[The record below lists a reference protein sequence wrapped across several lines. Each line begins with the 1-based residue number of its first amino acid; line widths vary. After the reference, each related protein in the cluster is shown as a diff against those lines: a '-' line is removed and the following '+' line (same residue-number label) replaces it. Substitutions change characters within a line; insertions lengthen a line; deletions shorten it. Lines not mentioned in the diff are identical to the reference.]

1 MKYNRKGLK
10 LTNKEMQILKE
21 LDAKQNGAY
30 FKIQY
35 MTDIN
40 SKVSAA
46 FRGHNVTKLTTMS
59 VRKGVSYD
67 NLKSVK
73 QAKIENDNM
82 RSYTPWY
89 FHIDK
94 MLLRHNTKEQ
104 YYVALFPNV
113 FGKPQT
119 IYMLDG
125 IPISKKELQSR
136 GVMQPSYWKKAE
148 TTPTMITLG
157 LDKIIQVYKKGEYLK

>member
-1 MKYNRKGLK
+1 MKYNRRNLK
-10 LTNKEMQILKE
+10 LTNKEMQILKA
-21 LDAKQNGAY
+21 LDSKQNGSY

-40 SKVSAA
+40 NKVSAV

-59 VRKGVSYD
+59 VRKGIYYE

-73 QAKIENDNM
+73 QARTENENI

-89 FHIDK
+89 SHIDK
-94 MLLRHNTKEQ
+94 MLLKHNTKEQ

-119 IYMLDG
+119 IYMFDG
-125 IPISKKELQSR
+125 MPITKKELQNK
-136 GVMQPSYWKKAE
+136 GVMQRSYWKQSERA
-148 TTPTMITLG
+148 PTMITLG
-157 LDKIIQVYKKGEYLK
+157 LDKIVQVYKKGE

>member
-1 MKYNRKGLK
+1 MKYNRRNLK
-10 LTNKEMQILKE
+10 LTNKEIQILKD
-21 LDAKQNGAY
+21 LDAKQNGSY

-59 VRKGVSYD
+59 VRKGVSYE

-73 QAKIENDNM
+73 QARMENDDI
-82 RSYTPWY
+82 RREYTPWY
-89 FHIDK
+89 SHIDK
-94 MLLRHNTKEQ
+94 MLLKHNTKEQ

-119 IYMLDG
+119 IYMFDG
-125 IPISKKELQSR
+125 MPISKQELQNK
-136 GVMQPSYWKKAE
+136 GVMQPSYWKKTE
-148 TTPTMITLG
+148 TTPTMITLR
-157 LDKIIQVYKKGEYLK
+157 LDKIVQVYKKGE

>member
-1 MKYNRKGLK
+1 MKYNRRNLK
-10 LTNKEMQILKE
+10 LTNKEMQILKA
-21 LDAKQNGAY
+21 LDSKQNGSY

-59 VRKGVSYD
+59 VRKGVSYE

-73 QAKIENDNM
+73 QARMENDNM

-94 MLLRHNTKEQ
+94 TLLKHNTKEQ
-104 YYVALFPNV
+104 YYVALFPNI
-113 FGKPQT
+113 FGKPKT
-119 IYMLDG
+119 IYMFDG
-125 IPISKKELQSR
+125 MPITKKELQNK
-136 GVMQPSYWKKAE
+136 GVMQPSYWKQSEK
-148 TTPTMITLG
+148 TPTMITLG
-157 LDKIIQVYKKGEYLK
+157 LDKIIQVYKKGE

>member
-10 LTNKEMQILKE
+10 ISNREIQILKA
-21 LDAKQNGAY
+21 LDSKQNGSY

-59 VRKGVSYD
+59 VRKGIAYE

-73 QAKIENDNM
+73 LARMENDNM

-89 FHIDK
+89 SHIDK
-94 MLLRHNTKEQ
+94 TLLKHNTKEQ

-119 IYMLDG
+119 IYMFDG
-125 IPISKKELQSR
+125 MPITKKELQNN
-136 GVMQPSYWKKAE
+136 GVMQPSYWKQSEK
-148 TTPTMITLG
+148 TPTMITLG
-157 LDKIIQVYKKGEYLK
+157 LDKIVQVYKKGE

>member
-10 LTNKEMQILKE
+10 LTNREMQILKE
-21 LDAKQNGAY
+21 LDAKQNGSY

-73 QAKIENDNM
+73 QARIENDNM

-94 MLLRHNTKEQ
+94 MLLRHNTKDQ

-119 IYMLDG
+119 IYMFDG
-125 IPISKKELQSR
+125 MPITKKELQNK
-136 GVMQPSYWKKAE
+136 GVMQPSYWKQSEK
-148 TTPTMITLG
+148 TPTMITLG
-157 LDKIIQVYKKGEYLK
+157 LDKIVQVYNKGE

>member
-10 LTNKEMQILKE
+10 ISNREMQILKE
-21 LDAKQNGAY
+21 LDSKQNGSY

-73 QAKIENDNM
+73 QARMENDNM

-104 YYVALFPNV
+104 YYVELFPNV

-119 IYMLDG
+119 IYMFDG
-125 IPISKKELQSR
+125 MPITKKELQNK
-136 GVMQPSYWKKAE
+136 GVMQPSYWKQSEK
-148 TTPTMITLG
+148 TPTMITLG
-157 LDKIIQVYKKGEYLK
+157 LDKIVQVYKKGE

>member
-1 MKYNRKGLK
+1 MKYNRRNLK

-21 LDAKQNGAY
+21 LDKKQNGSY

-40 SKVSAA
+40 NKVSAV

-59 VRKGVSYD
+59 VRKGIYYE

-73 QAKIENDNM
+73 QARTENENI

-89 FHIDK
+89 SHID
-94 MLLRHNTKEQ
+94 
-104 YYVALFPNV
+104 
-113 FGKPQT
+113 
-119 IYMLDG
+119 
-125 IPISKKELQSR
+125 
-136 GVMQPSYWKKAE
+136 
-148 TTPTMITLG
+148 
-157 LDKIIQVYKKGEYLK
+157 

>member
-10 LTNKEMQILKE
+10 ISNREMQILKA
-21 LDAKQNGAY
+21 LDSKQNGSY

-40 SKVSAA
+40 SKVSAD
-46 FRGHNVTKLTTMS
+46 FHGHNVTKLTTMS

-73 QAKIENDNM
+73 QARIENDNM

-89 FHIDK
+89 SHIDK

-119 IYMLDG
+119 IYMFDG
-125 IPISKKELQSR
+125 MPISKKELQSK
-136 GVMQPSYWKKAE
+136 GVMQPSYWKQSEK
-148 TTPTMITLG
+148 TPTMITLG
-157 LDKIIQVYKKGEYLK
+157 LDKIVQVYKKGE

>member
-10 LTNKEMQILKE
+10 ISNREMQILKA
-21 LDAKQNGAY
+21 LDSKQNGSY

-59 VRKGVSYD
+59 VRKGVSYE

-73 QAKIENDNM
+73 ISRMENNDI

-89 FHIDK
+89 SHIDK
-94 MLLRHNTKEQ
+94 MLLKHNTKDQ

-119 IYMLDG
+119 IYMFDG
-125 IPISKKELQSR
+125 MPITKKELQNK
-136 GVMQPSYWKKAE
+136 GVMQLSYWKQSEK
-148 TTPTMITLG
+148 TPTMITLG
-157 LDKIIQVYKKGEYLK
+157 LDKIIQVYKKGE

>member
-10 LTNKEMQILKE
+10 LTNREMQILKE
-21 LDAKQNGAY
+21 LDTKQNGSY

-73 QAKIENDNM
+73 QARIENDNM

-94 MLLRHNTKEQ
+94 MLLRHNTKDQ

-119 IYMLDG
+119 IYMFDG
-125 IPISKKELQSR
+125 MPITKKELQNK
-136 GVMQPSYWKKAE
+136 GVMQPSYWKQSEK
-148 TTPTMITLG
+148 TPTMITLG
-157 LDKIIQVYKKGEYLK
+157 LDKIVQVYNKGE

>member
-73 QAKIENDNM
+73 QAKIEN
-82 RSYTPWY
+82 
-89 FHIDK
+89 
-94 MLLRHNTKEQ
+94 
-104 YYVALFPNV
+104 
-113 FGKPQT
+113 
-119 IYMLDG
+119 
-125 IPISKKELQSR
+125 EL
-136 GVMQPSYWKKAE
+136 
-148 TTPTMITLG
+148 TTT
-157 LDKIIQVYKKGEYLK
+157 

>member
-10 LTNKEMQILKE
+10 ISNREMQILKE
-21 LDAKQNGAY
+21 LDAKQNGSY

-59 VRKGVSYD
+59 VRKGIYYE

-73 QAKIENDNM
+73 QARTENENI

-89 FHIDK
+89 SHIYK
-94 MLLRHNTKEQ
+94 MLLKHNTKEQ

-119 IYMLDG
+119 IYMFDG
-125 IPISKKELQSR
+125 MPITKKELQNK
-136 GVMQPSYWKKAE
+136 GVMQPSYWKQSEK
-148 TTPTMITLG
+148 TPTMITLR
-157 LDKIIQVYKKGEYLK
+157 LDKIVQVYKKGE